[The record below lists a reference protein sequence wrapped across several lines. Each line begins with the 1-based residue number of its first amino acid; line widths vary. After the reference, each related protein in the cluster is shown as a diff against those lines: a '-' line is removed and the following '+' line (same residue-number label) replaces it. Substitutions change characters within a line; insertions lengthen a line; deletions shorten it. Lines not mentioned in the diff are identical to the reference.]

1 MKTQAQVSKV
11 DFSGQHFYCG
21 IDVHKKSWTVTI
33 ETDDITLKTFTQHP
47 DALLLSRHLKQHYPG
62 GNYVAGYEAGYFGFG
77 IQRKL
82 TSLGVEC
89 QVLHAADIPT
99 THKEKEQKRD
109 PRDSRKIARTL
120 RTNSISP
127 IWVPS
132 LEQESDRQLM
142 RTRKALAQKIARVKT
157 QIKSFLI
164 IHSIAFPEEYTENVR
179 WSNKLVQWIGSIKL
193 EQERGTQAL
202 SAYYYELVFLRSELA
217 RMDKLIKQMSCST
230 SYRRAFPRLMEIS
243 GVGQVT
249 AMTFLT
255 EIGDITRFDSTD
267 HLRSYVGLI
276 PRSHSSGET
285 ERVGR
290 ITNRANAYLRSLV
303 IEMAWM
309 AVRRDSVYLKKFQDH
324 CKKMKPN
331 KAIIRIA
338 NSLVNRIYY
347 IMKNE
352 TATC

>member
-1 MKTQAQVSKV
+1 MKTQAQVSEV
-11 DFSGQHFYCG
+11 DFNGQNFYCG

-33 ETDDITLKTFTQHP
+33 ETDDITLKTFRQNP
-47 DALLLSRHLKQHYPG
+47 DPLLLSKYLKHHYPG
-62 GNYVAGYEAGYFGFG
+62 GTYVAGYEAGYFGFG
-77 IQRKL
+77 IQRDL

-99 THKEKEQKRD
+99 THKEKDQKRD

-120 RTNSISP
+120 RINAISS
-127 IWVPS
+127 IWVPTKQ
-132 LEQESDRQLM
+132 QESDRQLI
-142 RTRKALAQKIARVKT
+142 RTRKSLVQKMSRVKT

-164 IHSIAFPEEYTENVR
+164 IHGIAFPEGYSENVR
-179 WSNKLVQWIGSIKL
+179 WSSKFIKWIGEVKL
-193 EQERGTQAL
+193 EQENGTHAL
-202 SAYYYELVFLRSELA
+202 LAYYHELVFLRSELA
-217 RMDKLIKQMSCST
+217 KVDKLIKEMSNNDP
-230 SYRRAFPRLMEIS
+230 YRRVFPGLMKVS

-255 EIGDITRFDSTD
+255 EIGDINRFNDTD
-267 HLRSYVGLI
+267 HLRSYVGII

-285 ERVGR
+285 ERQGR
-290 ITNRANAYLRSLV
+290 ITNRANTHLRSLV

-309 AVRRDSVYLKKFQDH
+309 AVRRDPVYLKKFQEH

-347 IMKNE
+347 IIKKEN
-352 TATC
+352 AKC